1 MASRRTIRAKEAQLA
16 FEALSIEGG
25 LLSPE
30 WLSKVAQLS
39 AGLQTEAD
47 YRIPKGLNVRDE
59 IGRYWRIAQ
68 AHWKDFAA
76 GSAAKADSAAVAER
90 FLTALLKES
99 FEFESLVKV
108 EPAVLS
114 ERFYPIGYCALK
126 QRVPVVIAP
135 AGSGI
140 DTLSPTFGDHG
151 RRRSPFGLAQEYLN
165 SFEGALWGIVTDG
178 CTLRILRDN
187 ASLTRPAWIEADLAR
202 IFTEERYADFAALWL
217 LLHETRFG
225 RDGQPV
231 TECALETWRNAGK
244 EEGTRAREH
253 LRNGVEEALVALGQG
268 FLAHPENKALRT
280 ALQDGSLSTRDY
292 FNQLLRLVY
301 RLIFLLTVEERNLLH
316 PEGTPDTA
324 RSLYADGYSLRRL
337 REKALKRSAHDRFA
351 DLWQSTKVAFR
362 GLASGEPRL
371 GLPALAGIFASNQ
384 CPALDAAKLENRA
397 LLLAVFKLAWLRDD
411 GALARVN
418 WRDMGP
424 EELGSVYESLL
435 ELVPQ
440 ISKEGRQFGFASG
453 DETKGN
459 ARKTTGS
466 YYTPDSLVQVLL
478 DSALEPVIA
487 DTIRGVERVASG
499 EWRVVPEHLRAAF
512 ISYANQQLSGSGGL
526 AGDGNTG
533 QAASGT
539 GAKPAT
545 EAELESFWR
554 TLPFAIRHS
563 LLAQQALL
571 SLSIVDPACGSGHF
585 LLAAARRLASHV
597 ARLQANGTPS
607 GAQYRHALRQ
617 VVGHCIYGV
626 DLNPMAVEL
635 CKVSLWMEAVEPGLP
650 LTFLNSHIQHGN
662 ALLGTTPELMAK
674 GIPDAAWEPI
684 EGDDRKVASALKKRN
699 KQGATGQRSLDTLW
713 SQPADTAATAV
724 AQAVSELDAASDADA
739 NQLAQKEAKWESI
752 LGSAEYRQQ
761 KFIADA
767 WCAAFVWPKN
777 PGPLA
782 EVAPTNE
789 LWRQIKD
796 GRGQSPALTVK
807 MVEELTSQYRFFHWH
822 LQYPQV
828 FTKGG
833 FDVVLGNP
841 PWEKIKLLELE
852 FFAHR
857 SPTIAAA
864 ANATARKK
872 LIAALPVEEPQLW
885 RQWSAASRKS
895 EGESHFLRLSGR
907 YPLCGKGD
915 VNTYALF
922 AEHNR
927 DLLALT
933 GRAGFIVPPGLATD
947 DTTKAFF
954 QDLTVRNGLVALFE
968 FENEEFLFPGI
979 DHRVRFI
986 VITVT
991 RQRPTSAPP
1000 AVISY
1005 ANRNVTKL
1013 SDTARQFSLTPADFA
1028 LLNPNTRTC
1037 PTFRSRRDA
1046 EINLSMYR
1054 RAGVLWREDDPNGS
1068 PWSLR
1073 FMAMFHMTNDSGR
1086 FRSRTELEQ
1095 KGFRLE
1101 GNHFVRGGE
1110 RLLPLIEAKMVH
1122 HFDHR
1127 FGTYEGQTEAQ
1138 ENQGKLPEFND
1149 AAHAE
1154 ANRFTLPYYWV
1165 AETEV
1170 MERLRDIQDRG
1181 WLLGWRDICRATD
1194 QRTVIATL
1202 LPRLAVG
1209 NKIPLLLSSASPM
1222 LNACLY
1228 ASLSSFVLDY
1238 AARQKIGGT
1247 TLNYFI
1253 LKQLPIL
1260 PPPFYSG
1267 STPWHRNE
1275 LICDWLLPR
1284 VLELTYTAWDLE
1296 SFARDVGFVGPP
1308 FRWDSGRRFQ
1318 LRCELDAAFFHLYG
1332 LNRNDTAYIMDTFPV
1347 VRKNEE
1353 KAHGEYRTKRVI
1365 LEIYDAI
1372 DEAICTGKPYQ
1383 TRLDP
1388 PPADSRCCHPPK
1400 KAGVPAPQALPRATE
1415 VASFAQA
1422 YPAGAPDN
1430 LVCALA
1436 LDLVASRD
1444 GIESDK
1450 QLDALILATHPDLSR
1465 ALITGD
1471 AVAKLDAWAKSS
1483 IAELKAVE
1491 TQGLKWHQCLDY
1503 LETHRGA
1510 LHIQRNAL
1518 GRPISKGANF
1528 EAARQAFP
1536 PPQVKIAGFVLGLL
1550 DSLQE
1555 RRKAGNLTAKENK
1568 AIGKIDALHATYAIT

>member
-39 AGLQTEAD
+39 AGSQTEAD
-47 YRIPKGLNVRDE
+47 YRIPKGLNLRDE

-76 GSAAKADSAAVAER
+76 GSAAKADPAVVAER
-90 FLTALLKES
+90 FLTAVLKES
-99 FEFESLVKV
+99 FGFESLVKV
-108 EPAVLS
+108 EPVVLS
-114 ERFYPIGYCALK
+114 ERHYPIGHSALG
-126 QRVPVVIAP
+126 QRVPVVVAP

-140 DTLSPTFGDHG
+140 DTLSPTYGDHG

-165 SFEGALWGIVTDG
+165 GFEGALWGIVTDG

-225 RDGQPV
+225 RDGQAV

-316 PEGTPDTA
+316 PEGTPDAA

-362 GLASGEPRL
+362 GLAAGETRL
-371 GLPALAGIFASNQ
+371 GLPALAGIFATSQ

-397 LLLAVFKLAWLRDD
+397 LLLAVFKLAWLRDA

-512 ISYANQQLSGSGGL
+512 ISYANQQLSGSRGL
-526 AGDGNTG
+526 AEGASVGKVSLSSHSDFSQGGALRNDLSDSAGLDLDPGQHSGRMGPSLSGGVHSVSADREREPDRTGNPPDPQRGRGHLPTGSGSATAPGNGNTG

-713 SQPADTAATAV
+713 SQPGDTG
-724 AQAVSELDAASDADA
+724 AQAIVNAVTELEATSDADA
-739 NQLAQKEAKWESI
+739 AQLAKKEGRWGNI
-752 LGSAEYRQQ
+752 LKSDEYRKQ

-782 EVAPTNE
+782 EIAPTNE
-789 LWRQIKD
+789 LWRQIRD
-796 GRGQSPALTVK
+796 GRGKAPAFTITT
-807 MVEELTSQYRFFHWH
+807 VEELANRYCFFQWH
-822 LQYPQV
+822 LQFPHV
-828 FTKGG
+828 FAKGG
-833 FDVVLGNP
+833 FDLVVGNP
-841 PWEKIKLLELE
+841 PWERVKVQTEEWMTNAGVDLSATPNAAARNALLEELMISDQSLRE
-852 FFAHR
+852 RWNRARRQAETLDQFVRHSGKYLR
-857 SPTIAAA
+857 TAA
-864 ANATARKK
+864 
-872 LIAALPVEEPQLW
+872 
-885 RQWSAASRKS
+885 
-895 EGESHFLRLSGR
+895 
-907 YPLCGKGD
+907 GD
-915 VNTYALF
+915 VNSYALF
-922 AEHNR
+922 AELAVG
-927 DLLALT
+927 LLGGFGFAALVLPIGIIT
-933 GRAGFIVPPGLATD
+933 DKTYAGLCGQLMNDQRLRSVIGFV
-947 DTTKAFF
+947 
-954 QDLTVRNGLVALFE
+954 
-968 FENEEFLFPGI
+968 NEEQLFADVMHNFKFVVFLVGPPREALSASFVFGLLHPAELPKARTQRGYE
-979 DHRVRFI
+979 
-986 VITVT
+986 ITAEDV
-991 RQRPTSAPP
+991 A
-1000 AVISY
+1000 A
-1005 ANRNVTKL
+1005 
-1013 SDTARQFSLTPADFA
+1013 
-1028 LLNPNTRTC
+1028 LNPNTLTC
-1037 PTFRSRRDA
+1037 PVFLNGNMAKALVSLHRRLRSF
-1046 EINLSMYR
+1046 
-1054 RAGVLWREDDPNGS
+1054 AGSGWNVKPHAMLHMGS
-1068 PWSLR
+1068 ASKHFLTAP
-1073 FMAMFHMTNDSGR
+1073 TNAG
-1086 FRSRTELEQ
+1086 T
-1095 KGFRLE
+1095 
-1101 GNHFVRGGE
+1101 V
-1110 RLLPLIEAKMVH
+1110 PLYESKMVNRYN
-1122 HFDHR
+1122 HR
-1127 FGTYEGQTEAQ
+1127 F
-1138 ENQGKLPEFND
+1138 
-1149 AAHAE
+1149 
-1154 ANRFTLPYYWV
+1154 
-1165 AETEV
+1165 
-1170 MERLRDIQDRG
+1170 
-1181 WLLGWRDICRATD
+1181 ATFES
-1194 QRTVIATL
+1194 
-1202 LPRLAVG
+1202 LAVG
-1209 NKIPLLLSSASPM
+1209 ERAHMLPRSSPEQLTAPEYEAKPGYFYPVVA
-1222 LNACLY
+1222 LP
-1228 ASLSSFVLDY
+1228 D
-1238 AARQKIGGT
+1238 IGGPKVSWLLVFRRIANPALARTSAFCVLPRIAVGDSLNVVVPQVET
-1247 TLNYFI
+1247 TNGKWACDAALLCWLGNSVVFDAI
-1253 LKQLPIL
+1253 LKQKMGGNNFSEYVWNQLPVPRRL
-1260 PPPFYSG
+1260 ELE
-1267 STPWHRNE
+1267 TPVR
-1275 LICDWLLPR
+1275 WLGGVTPIEFVVPR
-1284 VLELTYTAWDLE
+1284 VCELSVTSYSVVSYAIDLG
-1296 SFARDVGFVGPP
+1296 FAPHP
-1308 FRWDSGRRFQ
+1308 FRWDNSRRR
-1318 LRCELDAAFFHLYG
+1318 LAEAELDASAAMAFG
-1332 LNRNDTAYIMDTFPV
+1332 LSRQDFETLFDAFPV
-1347 VRKNEE
+1347 LMEREVECE
-1353 KAHGEYRTKRVI
+1353 GEFVTRA
-1365 LEIYDAI
+1365 LALSIYDAMA
-1372 DEAICTGKPYQ
+1372 DAFHSGQLYQ
-1383 TRLDP
+1383 TRMDP
-1388 PPADSRCCHPPK
+1388 PPADPSCCHPP
-1400 KAGVPAPQALPRATE
+1400 RT
-1415 VASFAQA
+1415 
-1422 YPAGAPDN
+1422 
-1430 LVCALA
+1430 
-1436 LDLVASRD
+1436 
-1444 GIESDK
+1444 
-1450 QLDALILATHPDLSR
+1450 
-1465 ALITGD
+1465 
-1471 AVAKLDAWAKSS
+1471 
-1483 IAELKAVE
+1483 
-1491 TQGLKWHQCLDY
+1491 
-1503 LETHRGA
+1503 
-1510 LHIQRNAL
+1510 
-1518 GRPISKGANF
+1518 SK
-1528 EAARQAFP
+1528 
-1536 PPQVKIAGFVLGLL
+1536 
-1550 DSLQE
+1550 
-1555 RRKAGNLTAKENK
+1555 
-1568 AIGKIDALHATYAIT
+1568 